1 MKASK
6 KRIALSGLS
15 ILLVLS
21 LLVGGTMAWFTDT
34 EKVNANFA
42 AGVLDI
48 SVTPDKPAGAELEF
62 KNLRPLTLDQFDA
75 ELKVNEDGSI
85 SNTNQ
90 EGFSSYTPVYFQP
103 VTVHNG
109 GTLPAVINFSVQDMG
124 PMTDDVINVVDNGT
138 GGVKQDGVLKCN
150 EAPYVLKEVLQIV
163 VYENTAAE
171 GEKANWVRVEGV
183 NLNETAKDEP
193 QGYTLPQV
201 LGADESVQYVIG
213 GYLPDNTG
221 NKYQAK
227 HFHGWFTVN
236 AYQADD
242 PGAGEITPPEKPVTK
257 DVEVKWAIEDG
268 TPVEST
274 YTHKVTFLN
283 GATET
288 KLFPNTAKLDNR
300 YELVTVGDFR
310 DITLDKEAGTV
321 DPASVTF
328 TVKLKEG
335 GGTDPD
341 PDKNPEA
348 YQVLVKFVDKENQ
361 ETVYT
366 TKTYSGLVKG
376 AYLFKAADAEGVAGN
391 VYSVAAPDGYEYDPA
406 AADQQEQNV
415 AIPVEN
421 GPAVVTFTVK
431 VKEGGTDPDP
441 GEHPKAYQVRVDFV
455 DKENTAN
462 VLTTK
467 VYSGLV
473 KGTYLFKA
481 ADVEGLE
488 DTTYL
493 VAVPDGYE
501 YDPVAASQQEQSVSI
516 PVENGP
522 AVVTFTVKVK
532 QGGTDPEEPD
542 NPDCPDP
549 TYKHVIKTAA
559 DFDNIRNHPHCKFIL
574 ADDIDLSTDF
584 PNWTPIGELNRI
596 DDPWNGT
603 SYEPSENVFTGDLNG
618 NGKSITG
625 MNVGTLK
632 SFNGLFSYSSGT
644 IHNLKLDGTVNA
656 HSNSGML
663 VGWNQ
668 GKIENCSISGNITAG
683 DWTKNIWEVGGI
695 VGWND
700 TTGVIK
706 GCSSSANVKA
716 NPGTGYQA
724 TAHYYYGGLTGS
736 NNGTLINSYST
747 GTVKGARAG
756 GLCGYNSGSI
766 SYCYTTSKVYALT
779 DSYGNTDTWT
789 HPTVGEMENGTTEK
803 IIANT
808 VFFQKGNLYRNNQV
822 YTGWDTDKY
831 RGLGKTADEMQTA
844 ATYTGA
850 GWNSS
855 IWNIADGGYPTLK

>member
-48 SVTPDKPAGAELEF
+48 SVTPDKPAGAELDF
-62 KNLRPLTLDQFDA
+62 KNLRPLTIEQFDD
-75 ELKVNEDGSI
+75 ELQVNEDGSV
-85 SNTNQ
+85 SNANQ
-90 EGFSSYTPVYFQP
+90 EGFSTYTPVYFQP

-109 GTLPAVINFSVQDMG
+109 GTLPAVINFSVQDRG
-124 PMTDDVINVVDNGT
+124 PMTDDVINVVDNDA
-138 GGVKQDGVLKCN
+138 GGVEQDGVLECN
-150 EAPYVLKEVLQIV
+150 KAPYILKDVLQIV

-171 GEKANWVRVEGV
+171 GEKANWTRVKGV

-193 QGYTLPQV
+193 QGYTLPHT

-213 GYLPDNTG
+213 GYLPQNTG

-236 AYQADD
+236 AHQVDD
-242 PGAGEITPPEKPVTK
+242 PDAGEINPPEKPVTR
-257 DVEVKWAIEDG
+257 DVEVNWETEDG

-274 YTHKVTFLN
+274 YTQKVTFLN
-283 GATET
+283 GATEA
-288 KLFPNTAKLDNR
+288 KLFPDTANLDNR
-300 YELVTVGDFR
+300 YELVTPGDSR
-310 DITLDKEAGTV
+310 DITLDKNAGTV

-328 TVKLKEG
+328 QVKLKEG

-348 YQVLVKFVDKENQ
+348 YQVLVKFIDKENQ

-376 AYLFKAADAEGVAGN
+376 AYLFKAADAESVAGN
-391 VYSVAAPDGYEYDPA
+391 VYSVAVPDGYEYDPL

-415 AIPVEN
+415 SIPVEN

-431 VKEGGTDPDP
+431 VKQGGTDPDP
-441 GEHPKAYQVRVDFV
+441 GEHPEAYQVRVDFV

-481 ADVEGLE
+481 ADAEGLE

-501 YDPVAASQQEQSVSI
+501 YDPVAASQQEQNISI

-522 AVVTFTVKVK
+522 AVVTFTVKAK

-632 SFNGLFSYSSGT
+632 SFNGLFTYSAGT
-644 IHNLKLDGTVNA
+644 IHDLKLDGTVNA

-668 GKIENCSISGNITAG
+668 GKIENCSTSGNITAG
-683 DWTKNIWEVGGI
+683 DRTKNIWEVGGI

-700 TTGVIK
+700 TNGTISGS
-706 GCSSSANVKA
+706 SSSANVTG
-716 NPGTGYQA
+716 NPYYMGYQA
-724 TAHYYYGGLTGS
+724 STHYYYGGLTGS

-756 GLCGYNSGSI
+756 GLCGYNSGNI
-766 SYCYTTSKVYALT
+766 SYCYTTSKVYALI

-789 HPTVGEMENGTTEK
+789 HPTVGQMDGGSITV
-803 IIANT
+803 NT
-808 VFFQKGNLYRNNQV
+808 IFFQKGNLYRNNVV

-844 ATYTGA
+844 DTYTGA
-850 GWNSS
+850 GWNGS
-855 IWNIADGGYPTLK
+855 IWNMADGSYPTLK